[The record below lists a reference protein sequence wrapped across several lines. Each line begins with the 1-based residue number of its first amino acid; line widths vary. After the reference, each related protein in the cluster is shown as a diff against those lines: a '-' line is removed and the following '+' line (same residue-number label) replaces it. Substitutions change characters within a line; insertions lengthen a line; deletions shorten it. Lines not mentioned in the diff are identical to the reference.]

1 MGSEQKNK
9 TRRNKEEEIRAATWK
24 TKREAEKKKEGNKR
38 KCSQK
43 HGKRC
48 DFKLLMQ
55 LWLLTRLFTSRA
67 HKKNKKYENAHAAQS
82 NKAGGGEA
90 HTTATRAKEESQESQ
105 DQLPTRLSWMR
116 KSMFPPI
123 MSARGSMSPRRNTR
137 NI

>member
-9 TRRNKEEEIRAATWK
+9 TRRNKEEKIRAATWK

-67 HKKNKKYENAHAAQS
+67 HKKNKKNENAHAAQS
-82 NKAGGGEA
+82 NKAGGAGGAYYSDKSKRRVTREPRP
-90 HTTATRAKEESQESQ
+90 TAQPLAC
-105 DQLPTRLSWMR
+105 
-116 KSMFPPI
+116 
-123 MSARGSMSPRRNTR
+123 RG
-137 NI
+137 